1 MNLIVAV
8 SENYGIGKDDKL
20 LFNLPRDLQYFKEKT
35 LNKVVVMG
43 RRTFDSLPFKPLK
56 NRVNIV
62 VTTDPSFFCEGVIV
76 VHSFEELFKK
86 LESYNDDDVFLIGG
100 SSIYNKLM
108 ERCRLAYI
116 TKVHKSVEA
125 DSFINNVERLPNWQ
139 EIESSDVLTE
149 NSLDFEFKVFENK
162 NHKKL

>member
-8 SENYGIGKDDKL
+8 SEDYGIGKDDRL
-20 LFNLPRDLQYFKEKT
+20 LFNLPSDLKYFKEKT

-62 VTTDPSFFCEGVIV
+62 VTADETFYSEGVIV

-86 LESYNDDDVFLIGG
+86 LEQYDDNDVFLIGG

-116 TKVHKSVEA
+116 TKVHKKVDA
-125 DSFINNVERLPNWQ
+125 DTFICNIEKKENWQ
-139 EIESSDVLTE
+139 EIQTGELLTE
-149 NSLDFEFKVFENK
+149 NGLDFEFKVFENT
-162 NHKKL
+162 NQNKL